1 MKKFIAIMVA
11 IGAVTYAADKTFS
24 LAAGTASET
33 ITNST
38 DSQRW
43 YLKGVYGLMS
53 AAASETVSVAKVSSG
68 SDIVI
73 GSQSMT
79 TNATDVNV
87 SIPLAS
93 VLYLSPGEAMKIV
106 RTDTNGTFKGFVST
120 SAEEGATVNT
130 SVTVESGS

>member
-1 MKKFIAIMVA
+1 MKKFILAITLVA
-11 IGAVTYAADKTFS
+11 AVTYAADKTFS

-38 DSQRW
+38 KSQTW

-53 AAASETVSVAKVSSG
+53 GAAAETVSIKKVSG
-68 SDIVI
+68 GVDVVL

-93 VLYLSPGEAMKIV
+93 VLYLSPGEALKVV
-106 RTDTNGTFKGFVST
+106 RVDTNGTFKGFVST
-120 SAEEGATVNT
+120 SPVEGATVNT
-130 SVTVESGS
+130 SVTVETGS